1 MDANRDGHI
10 DFDDFL
16 SWYTRYT
23 ASPEEDSAAASI
35 FRLLRRYHIR
45 QADASALKAFHRIS
59 SLVSLLALWCIWTR
73 ECVRAPTFIFVFLR
87 VYATPNPTSNFISQ
101 RPPQTHHSN
110 AHTHAC
116 TRRAPTCTPLS
127 AHHMAH
133 AADDKRAQPA
143 PSPTPLPAHIPAI
156 ARALTLAR
164 TRSRRHAATHT
175 TARAP

>member
-1 MDANRDGHI
+1 MRCDAESLDYHDLDDASAKQVIDAMDANRDGHI

-35 FRLLRRYHIR
+35 FRLLRRYRIR

-116 TRRAPTCTPLS
+116 TRRA
-127 AHHMAH
+127 
-133 AADDKRAQPA
+133 R
-143 PSPTPLPAHIPAI
+143 LPAHY
-156 ARALTLAR
+156 
-164 TRSRRHAATHT
+164 
-175 TARAP
+175 

>member
-1 MDANRDGHI
+1 MMRCDAESLDYHDLDDASAKQVIDAMDANRDGHI

-45 QADASALKAFHRIS
+45 QADASALKAFHRIL

-116 TRRAPTCTPLS
+116 TRRA
-127 AHHMAH
+127 
-133 AADDKRAQPA
+133 R
-143 PSPTPLPAHIPAI
+143 LPAHY
-156 ARALTLAR
+156 
-164 TRSRRHAATHT
+164 
-175 TARAP
+175 

>member
-1 MDANRDGHI
+1 MNLCDAESLDYHDLDDASAKQVIDAMDANRDGLI

-116 TRRAPTCTPLS
+116 TRRA
-127 AHHMAH
+127 
-133 AADDKRAQPA
+133 R
-143 PSPTPLPAHIPAI
+143 LPAHY
-156 ARALTLAR
+156 
-164 TRSRRHAATHT
+164 
-175 TARAP
+175 

>member
-1 MDANRDGHI
+1 MNLCDAESLDYHDLDDASAKQVIDAMDANRDGHI

-116 TRRAPTCTPLS
+116 TRRA
-127 AHHMAH
+127 
-133 AADDKRAQPA
+133 R
-143 PSPTPLPAHIPAI
+143 LPAHY
-156 ARALTLAR
+156 
-164 TRSRRHAATHT
+164 
-175 TARAP
+175 